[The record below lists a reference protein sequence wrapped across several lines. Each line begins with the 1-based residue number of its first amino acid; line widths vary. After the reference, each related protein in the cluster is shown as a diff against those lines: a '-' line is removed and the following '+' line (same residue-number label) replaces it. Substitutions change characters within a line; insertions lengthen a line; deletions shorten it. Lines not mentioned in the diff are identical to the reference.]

1 MLKEGTVST
10 QRPQV
15 AIPDTEMQLLSSSNV
30 AQEFQIFVALPYTYA
45 TSGKA
50 YPVLYVLDANAF
62 FGTATETARLLAM
75 LNDIPEI
82 IIVGIGYP
90 VNSFAEATGFRTRDY
105 TITTV
110 DTWYKETLKSVK
122 PDAPEYVGSG
132 GARNFLQFVGEELM
146 PFINTTYRTIP
157 EDSGICGFS
166 FGGLFALYVLFH
178 HPHTFQRYIIGS
190 PTVWWDEAVIFNYE
204 RDFAA
209 NNTDLSA
216 KVFMSVGSCES
227 ERMVTGMQ
235 EMARIMQ
242 DRHYNNL
249 ELITHIFEDET
260 HISVAPATFS
270 RGLRAVFT

>member
-1 MLKEGTVST
+1 VST